1 MSDFV
6 VDLHICV
13 PHKVVTS
20 GMVESVTNTVK
31 KVVDETSKTKYFD
44 IIIEDGGSDLSSM
57 MNKLA
62 AGETT
67 AQSSTEDTIR
77 SLFTNI
83 IGLDDI
89 FGSNAGS
96 SSSTNDVFESFL
108 DKYTFLVRLLKG
120 TLTDEDKKAI
130 DYFKSKITETGNTLN
145 ALSNVEFVSIINDSK
160 EPAKQLYVNFPIPI
174 IRSYC
179 GRVMDVAMDMISSYP
194 DEARAT
200 FNLGARCVS
209 VFLTY

>member
-1 MSDFV
+1 
-6 VDLHICV
+6 
-13 PHKVVTS
+13 
-20 GMVESVTNTVK
+20 
-31 KVVDETSKTKYFD
+31 
-44 IIIEDGGSDLSSM
+44 
-57 MNKLA
+57 
-62 AGETT
+62 
-67 AQSSTEDTIR
+67 
-77 SLFTNI
+77 
-83 IGLDDI
+83 
-89 FGSNAGS
+89 
-96 SSSTNDVFESFL
+96 
-108 DKYTFLVRLLKG
+108 
-120 TLTDEDKKAI
+120 
-130 DYFKSKITETGNTLN
+130 LN